1 MKRQFITEVSRIH
14 ELMGVISEQSIEDIK
29 SGNAI
34 LKVGSRGD
42 SVEQVQNA
50 LGIDADGIF
59 GPNTKKAVENF
70 QDENGL
76 KVDGIVGKNTIAK
89 MNISGGGLEN
99 TGSDSAEAKSAG
111 YRIGELFGE
120 GVKNFVITV
129 GKVTFYVVVGT
140 GYVIFCIGEAIYK
153 TTVELGKMVL
163 NWLKQLGIA
172 TVKAVTEFAKS
183 VTEVIKNGLVKLG
196 IAIKK
201 GYEFVVDGLKKLKD
215 GIIKILSN
223 ILSYI
228 KELGVKI
235 LAQALML
242 AAKVFAGVQ
251 AIIAWLGKQWS
262 MVEEF
267 AKTAWDEVVSGVQQG
282 VDWVKNK
289 ASEAYGQAKDF
300 FKGFMSVFENYL
312 RTENLIME
320 MSIYSILSEME
331 HNPNKNILLN

>member
-99 TGSDSAEAKSAG
+99 TGSQSAEAKSAG

-120 GVKNFVITV
+120 GVKNFVITI
-129 GKVTFYVVVGT
+129 GKITLYVVVGVSA
-140 GYVIFCIGEAIYK
+140 VIFYIGKAIYQ

-163 NWLKQLGIA
+163 NWLQQLGVA
-172 TVKAVTEFAKS
+172 VVKAVTEFTKD
-183 VTEVIKNGLVKLG
+183 VVEGIKNALVQIG
-196 IAIKK
+196 ITIEK
-201 GYEFVVDGLKKLKD
+201 GYKFVVDGLKKLKD

-228 KELGVKI
+228 KQLGMKI

-242 AAKVFAGVQ
+242 AAKVFENVQ

-267 AKTAWDEVVSGVQQG
+267 VKTTWDEVVSGVQQG
-282 VDWVKNK
+282 YEWVKNK

-300 FKGFMSVFENYL
+300 FKGFLSVFENYL